1 MFVDKHSGDI
11 ACKDCGI
18 VVKERKRKRNKTRLP
33 PIKND
38 YKLRHKSRTLSLEE
52 MMILDAGKG
61 LEDFNRV
68 YKINVFDEANNVRN
82 YKQLERYIEN
92 YIPSMSAADVAWVAA
107 KYAKDNWMVVKI
119 MKDPDNYAAVSQL
132 LNSIAKKN
140 AKKVY
145 NGPELKRFIML
156 TGYKKPRTDKTF
168 QEHVTL
174 FKDHRGQKRSKK
186 KVAHYLDKEFKI

>member
-1 MFVDKHSGDI
+1 
-11 ACKDCGI
+11 
-18 VVKERKRKRNKTRLP
+18 
-33 PIKND
+33 
-38 YKLRHKSRTLSLEE
+38 
-52 MMILDAGKG
+52 
-61 LEDFNRV
+61 
-68 YKINVFDEANNVRN
+68 
-82 YKQLERYIEN
+82 
-92 YIPSMSAADVAWVAA
+92 
-107 KYAKDNWMVVKI
+107 MVVKI